1 MATKKNK
8 NKGLKKNNGMSNKDV
23 AEKWLDVPLATWVME
38 IGAYAIPV
46 ASLAELVDL
55 VDLLADR
62 PLVDPTVNER
72 EAKERMLG
80 AAAVCAR
87 AIEHN
92 TSVALART
100 PAEENQKRL
109 RLVRQVTSMSDMVR
123 VRARSSEPSIA
134 EEGKR
139 VETEVLGGRVDAMRM
154 GARALRVWIRAMK
167 ERLDEQPSLR
177 ERLEVCV
184 PKAQIDRLFAESERW
199 GKEDEV
205 EAAKALP
212 LDLRV
217 LRAHLRQRTAEYVIS
232 VLGTV
237 RGDDPATTARA
248 SKALAPVAELREE
261 LRLRQVRRARG
272 ADATDEVA
280 ETDDED
286 LDLAPEDAEEPS
298 TPEPATAPVSEDD
311 G

>member
-1 MATKKNK
+1 MATKNNNGRKNE
-8 NKGLKKNNGMSNKDV
+8 NNGMSSKDV

-38 IGAYAIPV
+38 IGAYAIPL
-46 ASLAELVDL
+46 ASVAELVDL

-62 PLVDPTVNER
+62 PLVGATVYER

-92 TSVALART
+92 ASLALARI

-109 RLVRQVTSMSDMVR
+109 RLARQVASMALMVDA
-123 VRARSSEPSIA
+123 RARSTEPTIA

-139 VETEVLGGRVDAMRM
+139 VETEVLGGKVDAMRM

-167 ERLDEQPSLR
+167 DRLDDQPGLR
-177 ERLEVCV
+177 EKLEVCV
-184 PKAQIDRLFAESERW
+184 PKMQIDRLFAESERW
-199 GKEDEV
+199 GKEGES

-217 LRAHLRQRTAEYVIS
+217 LRAHLRQRTSEYVMN
-232 VLGTV
+232 VLATV
-237 RGDDPATTARA
+237 RGDDPATSARA
-248 SKALAPVAELREE
+248 SKALAPVVELREE
-261 LRLRQVRRARG
+261 LRVRQARRARG
-272 ADATDEVA
+272 ADTTDAVV
-280 ETDDED
+280 ETDDEV
-286 LDLAPEDAEEPS
+286 LDLALDDDEPS
-298 TPEPATAPVSEDD
+298 APEPATAPVSDDD